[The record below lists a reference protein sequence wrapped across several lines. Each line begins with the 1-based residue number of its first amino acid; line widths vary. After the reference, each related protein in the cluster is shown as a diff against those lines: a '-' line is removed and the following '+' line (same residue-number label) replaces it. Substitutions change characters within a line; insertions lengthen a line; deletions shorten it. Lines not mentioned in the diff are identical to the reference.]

1 MSNIKLGCQLVSII
15 IPVYNEGRFIS
26 KCLESINNQTYKNF
40 EVIVINDGSTD
51 NSVDLVRDSRNVS
64 LFMQVHSGPGSA
76 KNFGTRV
83 AKGEILVFI
92 DGDMYLDKDYL
103 KNIIKPL
110 INKECIATYTTEEY
124 VANIDNIWAK
134 CWNINVG
141 LSHASPARR
150 INLNDET
157 LGMAIRAVFKKNF
170 ILYGGFDPKF
180 GYIDDRSITKLK
192 GKVLVARNAICY
204 HYNPDRLSDVFLSA
218 RWIGRSKM
226 FKSNINNIIG
236 YLPINSLRI
245 AIKRV
250 WKGAPFYFL
259 IFKIIFD
266 LGLLSGI
273 IHNNL
278 SNNRSK

>member
-1 MSNIKLGCQLVSII
+1 MSNNKSACQLVSII
-15 IPVYNEGRFIS
+15 IPVYNERKFIS
-26 KCLESINNQTYKNF
+26 KCLDSISDQTYKNF
-40 EVIVINDGSTD
+40 EVIVIDDGSTD
-51 NSVDLVRDSRNVS
+51 NSVELVRNNKIVS
-64 LFMQVHSGPGSA
+64 LFIQVHRGPGSA
-76 KNFGTRV
+76 KNFGASV

-103 KNIIKPL
+103 KNIIEPI
-110 INKECIATYTTEEY
+110 INKKCIATYTTEEY
-124 VANIDNIWAK
+124 VANIDNIWSK

-141 LSHASPARR
+141 LSYISPARR

-157 LGMAIRAVFKKNF
+157 LGMAIRAVLKKNF
-170 ILYGGFDPKF
+170 VSYGGFNPKF

-192 GKVLVARNAICY
+192 GEVLAAKNAICY
-204 HYNPDRLSDVFLSA
+204 HYNPDRLNDVFLSA

-226 FKSNINNIIG
+226 FKLNLSNIIR
-236 YLPINSLRI
+236 YSPINSLRI

-250 WKGAPFYFL
+250 WEGAPIYFL

-266 LGLLSGI
+266 LGILNGI

-278 SNNRSK
+278 SRNRSK